1 MQNFFLQRV
10 KNCLKQ
16 RDSSGTL
23 GPRIAL
29 NHGHYLRRSAMTET
43 REEWIK
49 KRAYA
54 LWEEEGRPA
63 GRDFAH
69 WEQAHAERQALEG
82 SAASLDGKEVKTR
95 KRTASPKASTAT
107 PKTNG
112 AVKAVAPKK
121 TASRKSA

>member
-1 MQNFFLQRV
+1 MV
-10 KNCLKQ
+10 
-16 RDSSGTL
+16 
-23 GPRIAL
+23 
-29 NHGHYLRRSAMTET
+29 ET

-54 LWEEEGRPA
+54 LWEEEGRPS

-69 WEQAHAERQALEG
+69 WEQARAERQALEG

-95 KRTASPKASTAT
+95 KRTTSI

-112 AVKAVAPKK
+112 VVKAGAAKK